1 MAVHLELMT
10 SETEDYLRPERHRL
24 VTPPFNI
31 DHPIDRVDM
40 EFSSPQE
47 KDISIVNMEYKW
59 LLETEF
65 PLALQV
71 FAYDNNICITPTLGK
86 CFS

>member
-1 MAVHLELMT
+1 MAT
-10 SETEDYLRPERHRL
+10 ETEDCDYVRPERHRL

-31 DHPIDRVDM
+31 KPPVDSLDL

-47 KDISIVNMEYKW
+47 DDIAIMNMEYKW

-71 FAYDNNICITPTLGK
+71 INNRLIRLLKVTILLTN
-86 CFS
+86 